1 MLPIRTILHPT
12 DFSPQA
18 GYAFQVAC
26 ALARDYTARLIVL
39 HVKPPDVVYG
49 EGYIIPPDPAPV
61 RKDLLAQLDRLQPPG
76 PDIRV
81 DRALADGDPVQEI
94 LHTARET
101 HADLIVMGTHGRTG
115 MGRILMGSVAEGVLR
130 KAPCPVLTVKVPPPT
145 APPPDG
151 DLAQPVAAALG
162 PSR

>member
-12 DFSPQA
+12 DFSPQS

-39 HVKPPDVVYG
+39 HVKPPEIIYG
-49 EGYIIPPDPAPV
+49 EGYVIPPDPGPV
-61 RKDLLAQLDRLQPPG
+61 RKELHEQLDHLVPPD
-76 PDIRV
+76 PSIRV
-81 DRALADGDPVQEI
+81 DRILEEGDPVREI

-115 MGRILMGSVAEGVLR
+115 VGRILMGSVAEAVLR
-130 KAPCPVLTVKVPPPT
+130 KAPCPVLTVK
-145 APPPDG
+145 APPPEP
-151 DLAQPVAAALG
+151 AEAAAEPAEVVASG
-162 PSR
+162 PGLFR